1 MTVRPVLME
10 DKADRGQRRVAT
22 PSESS
27 QGLEVIER
35 GILAQLLVL
44 VLAPPTLTNYPT
56 DTN

>member
-1 MTVRPVLME
+1 ME